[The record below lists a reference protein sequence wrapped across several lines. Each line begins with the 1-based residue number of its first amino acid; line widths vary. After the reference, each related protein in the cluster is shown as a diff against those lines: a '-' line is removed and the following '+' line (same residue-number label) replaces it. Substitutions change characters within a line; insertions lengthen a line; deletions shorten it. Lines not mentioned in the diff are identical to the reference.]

1 MSVTINLSSEE
12 LAQIKRFTELDND
25 IEAVAKAIREF
36 LRVAQLRE
44 LKDASRKLD
53 YQDVSD
59 AMEAMELRERHLKP
73 ETNDL
78 VQETANPQI
87 DQSSTFRPRIL
98 PKSMRLRVRSV
109 ASFASAIAAIFK
121 SMLPTRICP
130 CFKFSNRVA
139 ASVPKSTTGMLQYF
153 RNNILSSR

>member
-59 AMEAMELRERHLKP
+59 AMEAMELRERHL
-73 ETNDL
+73 
-78 VQETANPQI
+78 
-87 DQSSTFRPRIL
+87 
-98 PKSMRLRVRSV
+98 
-109 ASFASAIAAIFK
+109 
-121 SMLPTRICP
+121 
-130 CFKFSNRVA
+130 
-139 ASVPKSTTGMLQYF
+139 
-153 RNNILSSR
+153 

>member
-73 ETNDL
+73 VTNDL
-78 VQETANPQI
+78 
-87 DQSSTFRPRIL
+87 
-98 PKSMRLRVRSV
+98 
-109 ASFASAIAAIFK
+109 
-121 SMLPTRICP
+121 
-130 CFKFSNRVA
+130 
-139 ASVPKSTTGMLQYF
+139 
-153 RNNILSSR
+153 